1 MEPGARPD
9 AVPRWG
15 GDSTMVQP
23 ATGAAAAGL
32 DTGDRVPAQWINWIW
47 NRQGAWIDFLR
58 GPNVEHWTRY
68 STGTQLPTLTRRP
81 FEVDVASVE
90 AATAGNAFRYV
101 MVGESSGA
109 SVLRVSKTGAEWVT
123 RTNTPATGA
132 TALTALFCTG
142 TRWLLGDDGGG
153 GSPGIY
159 YGAADDG
166 SGSGPVGNASA
177 SWTLAT
183 APALDQVQAFASNGT
198 RLFALTVSSG
208 FYSDDDGQNWTE
220 YTRTGT
226 ARSADGRDVVWDG
239 ARYVFIT
246 QSAQVYAST
255 DGATFGYKGTFSATS
270 TVWRLAA
277 GISGEVI
284 AWRRTTGT
292 TVGDFYRS
300 TDGGV
305 SWSTI
310 TPSSSRK
317 PVQITSLRYAS
328 GQWIASSAVAPYLW
342 SSNDLLSWR
351 PLRAPVPSD
360 VGSYAPAVDAVAWDG
375 GAWCAVGR
383 SFALQCLRAS
393 DPGGAT
399 YDGED
404 GGSTLADAG
413 YLRGREVSSA
423 APSVGNV
430 LTWNGTTWAP
440 AASGGGGGGTSIPFT
455 AATLVT
461 LTPGSFPAYVRLSGR
476 ALQAGGAGR
485 WHGSIDVQVYDSG
498 GGVYAIDAARVEGGT
513 ISPTVT
519 VNTATGQIKITYPVA
534 MTGELLA
541 VEV

>member
-1 MEPGARPD
+1 MAEPGARPD

-23 ATGAAAAGL
+23 ATGEAAAGL

-68 STGTQLPTLTRRP
+68 SHGAQFDSETYRRIAVDTATVDATGQ
-81 FEVDVASVE
+81 
-90 AATAGNAFRYV
+90 AFRYAAIGQV
-101 MVGESSGA
+101 SGTTT
-109 SVLRVSKTGAEWVT
+109 VRVSRTGTEWELRDANAPSAYVTALGVTATNWIIGDDTGA
-123 RTNTPATGA
+123 
-132 TALTALFCTG
+132 L
-142 TRWLLGDDGGG
+142 
-153 GSPGIY
+153 Y
-159 YGAADDG
+159 YGALDDG
-166 SGSGPVGNASA
+166 TGIGPVGDNGD

-183 APALDQVQAFASNGT
+183 GVVSGVAREFASNGT
-198 RLFALTVSSG
+198 RIFVISSTG
-208 FYSDDDGQNWTE
+208 GAYSDDDGETWAT
-220 YTRTGT
+220 YGGTTGT
-226 ARSADGRDVVWDG
+226 ARSGNGWSTVYDGTK
-239 ARYVFIT
+239 FLFTT
-246 QSAQVYAST
+246 QSGQVYASP
-255 DGATFGYKGTFSATS
+255 DGNVFAYKS
-270 TVWRLAA
+270 TVSSTSAA
-277 GISGEVI
+277 WFLTIGAPGEVI

-292 TVGDFYRS
+292 SVGDFCKS
-300 TDGGV
+300 TDSGTT
-305 SWSTI
+305 WSTI

-317 PVQITSLRYAS
+317 PVQITGLRYAS

-360 VGSYAPAVDAVAWDG
+360 VGSYAPGVDAVAWDG

-413 YLRGREVSSA
+413 YLRGRPISA
-423 APSVGNV
+423 DAPSVGDV
-430 LTWNGTTWAP
+430 PTWNGSEWAP
-440 AASGGGGGGTSIPFT
+440 AAGAGGGGTTLSFT

-461 LTPGSFPAYVRLSGR
+461 LTPGSVPAYVKLSGR
-476 ALQAGGAGR
+476 ALQSGGAGR

-513 ISPTVT
+513 LSPTCT
-519 VNTATGQIKITYPVA
+519 VNTATGQIKITFSVA
-534 MTGELLA
+534 VTGELLA